1 MPVGWADHW
10 ADPAG
15 CRPCCR
21 PCPADYIHPGGLG
34 QKIMA
39 DLGALLIQE
48 TVLDLL
54 LYPWSQQDQAM
65 LNEPLPPPMY
75 KGQHPAPPPLAHPS
89 FASCWQLLVQ
99 CCCTPPPCPPPP
111 AALPLPADNW
121 ETDNKLC
128 LHNDD
133 FKTAVTEAKGFEYV
147 NEGTEA
153 KPKWGYVSGGW
164 SAGALPCGPACL
176 RCLAGRWHC
185 PGAPPGAVHPACQP
199 RPTCQPF
206 QTPTFPPARPP
217 TRARGSTHPRTDLS
231 LHHPSLAGRRWAGR
245 LATASP

>member
-1 MPVGWADHW
+1 
-10 ADPAG
+10 
-15 CRPCCR
+15 
-21 PCPADYIHPGGLG
+21 
-34 QKIMA
+34 MA

-75 KGQHPAPPPLAHPS
+75 KGQQPAPPPLAHPS

-164 SAGALPCGPACL
+164 SAGAPALWAVCL
-176 RCLAGRWHC
+176 RCLAGHLHC
-185 PGAPPGAVHPACQP
+185 RAPRLAQCTRLVSPAQP
-199 RPTCQPF
+199 VSPSKRPPSHLL
-206 QTPTFPPARPP
+206 ARPP
-217 TRARGSTHPRTDLS
+217 GLVAPPTHAPTYRCTTHPS
-231 LHHPSLAGRRWAGR
+231 PAAGGQEGW
-245 LATASP
+245 